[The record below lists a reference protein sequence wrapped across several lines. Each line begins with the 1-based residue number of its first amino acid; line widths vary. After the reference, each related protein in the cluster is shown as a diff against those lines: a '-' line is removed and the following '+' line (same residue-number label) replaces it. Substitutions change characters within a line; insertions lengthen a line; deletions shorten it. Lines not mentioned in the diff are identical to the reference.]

1 MTAPPTATRDR
12 EGALAR
18 LVADFDAGRPAAL
31 ARAVSIVE
39 NHRAGFDRFLA
50 QVQPRLGRARRIG
63 ITGPPGAGKS
73 TLTMQLARSYRS
85 VGISVGIVAVDP
97 TSPFTGGALLGDR
110 VRMEAVAL
118 DPGVFIRSMA
128 TRGSLGGL
136 AASTREVADVLDA
149 FGFERVLVETVGV
162 GQTELDIARTADTS
176 VVVLVPESGD
186 SIQTLKAGLMEIA
199 DIFIVNKADRP
210 GADRLRNELELM
222 LGLRD
227 GATLKNVPAH
237 HGVDLG
243 RAMTDDERMAMNPAR
258 AARAAAKGSQAD
270 RWTPPV
276 LRSVAVQGEGIDEL
290 AGALDRHFA
299 YLEQSGALHERRR
312 ARLRERVVDVVHE
325 RVHARLWS
333 DEATNRWLD
342 EQLPALESGATNP
355 FAVAD
360 ALLANSGDLLTR
372 TD

>member
-1 MTAPPTATRDR
+1 MSTAAASDSV
-12 EGALAR
+12 GR
-18 LVADFDAGRPAAL
+18 LIAEFDAGRKAAL

-39 NHRAGFDRFLA
+39 NHRAGFDSLLA
-50 QVQPRLGRARRIG
+50 RLQPRMGRARRIG

-73 TLTMQLARSYRS
+73 TITTLVARAYRDAGLT
-85 VGISVGIVAVDP
+85 VGIVAVDP

-110 VRMEAVAL
+110 IRMESVAL
-118 DPGVFIRSMA
+118 DHGVFIRSMA

-136 AASTREVADVLDA
+136 AVATREVADVLDA
-149 FGFERVLVETVGV
+149 FGMDRVLIETVGV

-176 VVVLVPESGD
+176 LVVLVPESGD

-199 DIFIVNKADRP
+199 DVFVVNKADRP

-227 GATLKNVPAH
+227 GKTLKNVPAH

-243 RAMTDDERMAMNPAR
+243 RAMTKAEQRGMNPGR
-258 AARAAAKGSQAD
+258 AAREAAKATHPD

-276 LRSVAVQGEGIDEL
+276 LRTVATKGDGISDVV
-290 AGALDRHFA
+290 AALDRHFA
-299 YLEQSGALHERRR
+299 YLEASGVLSERRR

-325 RVHARLWS
+325 RVRGRLWR
-333 DEATNRWLD
+333 DAETNRWLD
-342 EQLPALESGATNP
+342 GQLPALEAGATNP
-355 FAVAD
+355 FDVAD
-360 ALLANSGDLLTR
+360 ALLARSGNLLTTQDHR
-372 TD
+372 